1 MRVTFARLRHPP
13 IIHAIISLTPFVNHS
28 EARVHAFFPFSLVH
42 AQALSTA
49 LSISCLSIKMS
60 CLSST
65 SRCTV
70 VAVMLTMPSTTA
82 LQPGGRVA
90 ASHPRR
96 PLRIAMLE
104 PPFEL
109 PYVVPRQPKPFS
121 DYEWDE
127 SCACT
132 ER

>member
-1 MRVTFARLRHPP
+1 MCTLFSNQARSRAGAQHGVVDLL
-13 IIHAIISLTPFVNHS
+13 SL
-28 EARVHAFFPFSLVH
+28 
-42 AQALSTA
+42 
-49 LSISCLSIKMS
+49 IKMS
-60 CLSST
+60 Y

-127 SCACT
+127 SCART

>member
-1 MRVTFARLRHPP
+1 MCTLFFHSVSSRAGAQHGVVDLL
-13 IIHAIISLTPFVNHS
+13 SL
-28 EARVHAFFPFSLVH
+28 
-42 AQALSTA
+42 
-49 LSISCLSIKMS
+49 IKMS
-60 CLSST
+60 Y

>member
-1 MRVTFARLRHPP
+1 V
-13 IIHAIISLTPFVNHS
+13 
-28 EARVHAFFPFSLVH
+28 
-42 AQALSTA
+42 
-49 LSISCLSIKMS
+49 
-60 CLSST
+60 
-65 SRCTV
+65 V
-70 VAVMLTMPSTTA
+70 VAVLLTMPSTTA
-82 LQPGGRVA
+82 LQPGCRA
-90 ASHPRR
+90 AALHPHR

-127 SCACT
+127 SCART

>member
-1 MRVTFARLRHPP
+1 MT
-13 IIHAIISLTPFVNHS
+13 
-28 EARVHAFFPFSLVH
+28 
-42 AQALSTA
+42 
-49 LSISCLSIKMS
+49 
-60 CLSST
+60 LSS
-65 SRCTV
+65 SLPGCRAV
-70 VAVMLTMPSTTA
+70 VAVLLTMPSTTA
-82 LQPGGRVA
+82 LQPGCRA
-90 ASHPRR
+90 AALHPRR